1 VCRVH
6 SEAWLKVGA
15 SPHAWLSYMSLLFH
29 KRTIPSSDPV
39 TVYLQRQKTID
50 TLAPPTLS

>member
-1 VCRVH
+1 MCRVH